1 MLRWQATLTRVPKQE
16 KKNSIRYSDDRWGE
30 RMKKKF
36 KAKRT
41 GLRSQRGLQN
51 EGSSWEGGHQ
61 EIFMGCLRLRH
72 TTGCRR
78 ESTNTLYPTPKY
90 SLYKNAMTEGGLE
103 NPPPK
108 SWPTNRI
115 YRKFLLSDFFHPY
128 ITVSNFFSLFSPFDA
143 TKVNAK
149 YSASAKL
156 VKRLRFTKAMQPAVL
171 SIGWFAALYFFFS
184 LRFLPSQRHF
194 SPIPQHRAYTRV
206 PLTFFR
212 PDFAYRCTG
221 IIFERHAR
229 NNKNKINAEQQDS
242 KRDDVKNV
250 IRTKTE
256 GWEPSRSTTKSSHRR
271 SFLSTFFPTVSV
283 KKIWHHANNVYSVT
297 W

>member
-156 VKRLRFTKAMQPAVL
+156 VKRRLCNPQSSASGDLLLCTFSSLCAFCPPSATSRRFP
-171 SIGWFAALYFFFS
+171 SIGPIHVCLW
-184 LRFLPSQRHF
+184 PSSDPT
-194 SPIPQHRAYTRV
+194 SPTDAQA
-206 PLTFFR
+206 
-212 PDFAYRCTG
+212 
-221 IIFERHAR
+221 
-229 NNKNKINAEQQDS
+229 
-242 KRDDVKNV
+242 
-250 IRTKTE
+250 
-256 GWEPSRSTTKSSHRR
+256 
-271 SFLSTFFPTVSV
+271 
-283 KKIWHHANNVYSVT
+283 
-297 W
+297 